1 MMSMKKRW
9 SVRATVCAVG
19 LLAGT
24 AMAAPQAP
32 TAAELMDWAQA
43 HLAEHFPGTQPTVAG
58 EGFVFRG
65 PYATGN
71 YMGVQD
77 GTVYALGPVTGGQ
90 LLPVG
95 TLADLACTVKP
106 ASCQPSDALALVQ
119 AYLAKV
125 DTAHV
130 ADITSAALLP
140 LVDACYLHSGRTR
153 AYEMNLLDTDE
164 GVRASTNRKRGSM
177 RRNPEVLAERFLIN
191 SDGSARRE
199 IDVRY
204 ELVYADGMVVPQ
216 SETLIQG
223 SSAGSRMA
231 DGSACA
237 TPQVSQ
243 EVRVLGNRR
252 IVGTSVTS
260 LNMIIDRYKLSDK
273 TPLATNARLYRNE
286 IRFNV
291 SDPAKVAT
299 YATISG
305 PGIVGSAYKL
315 ISPRLLRS
323 APEFAGK
330 YGNFVDWKDAESFM
344 ACRIGANNY
353 NYADAEQADCV
364 TYGAGSRNWRSNAT
378 NAADADAQFAG
389 YGFVAGGV
397 YTIKV
402 YNDDGWKTVNGQQGK
417 TPIATYTTTLNRL
430 PASAAALDAGGSSAF
445 GNATLASQN
454 LSDGSMRVQAT
465 ETRKAMIDGKT
476 LPFGGIYFFYQGR
489 SAFSTSN
496 NFYPGSRLD
505 VSTATPIGEEAVT
518 LIVPPKSPFTTTIT
532 YVEYGSFWDDLKGHS
547 VRRIV
552 SYE

>member
-1 MMSMKKRW
+1 MMSMKKHLG
-9 SVRATVCAVG
+9 VCATVCSAS

-32 TAAELMDWAQA
+32 TPTELMDWAQA
-43 HLAEHFPGTQPTVAG
+43 HLAEYFPGTQPTVTG

-65 PYATGN
+65 PYSTGN
-71 YMGVQD
+71 FMGVSD
-77 GTVYALGPVTGGQ
+77 GTVYVLGPVSSGQ
-90 LLPVG
+90 LVPVG

-106 ASCQPSDALALVQ
+106 ASCQPSDAPALAQ

-125 DTAHV
+125 DAAHV
-130 ADITSAALLP
+130 TDITSAALLP
-140 LVDACYLHSGRTR
+140 LIDACYLHSGRTR

-199 IDVRY
+199 IDIRY
-204 ELVYADGMVVPQ
+204 ELVYADGMVLPQ
-216 SETLIQG
+216 NETLIQG

-260 LNMIIDRYKLSDK
+260 LNMVIDRYKLSDK
-273 TPLATNARLYRNE
+273 TPLTTNARLYRNE

-291 SDPAKVAT
+291 TDPAMVAT

-330 YGNFVDWKDAESFM
+330 YGNFVDWKDSDSFM
-344 ACRIGANNY
+344 ACRIGLNNN

-378 NAADADAQFAG
+378 NAADADSQFAG
-389 YGFVAGGV
+389 FGFSAGGV
-397 YTIKV
+397 YTVKV

-445 GNATLASQN
+445 GNATLALQN
-454 LSDGSMRVQAT
+454 FSDGSMRVQAM
-465 ETRKAMIDGKT
+465 EMRKAMIDGKT
-476 LPFGGIYFFYQGR
+476 LPFAGIYFFAQGR
-489 SAFSTSN
+489 TVMSTSS

-505 VSTATPIGEEAVT
+505 VSTVTPIGEEVVT
-518 LIVPPKSPFTTTIT
+518 LTVPPRSPEMKTVT
-532 YVEYGSFWDDLKGHS
+532 YMEYGSFWDDLRGHS
-547 VRRIV
+547 VRHIM